1 MADRF
6 TEVTYESWFSR
17 IMGSIKSV
25 LVGILLFL
33 VAFPL
38 LWWNEGRAIAT
49 ERSLKEGAGMVVSV
63 STDKVD
69 EANEGKL
76 VHMTGEASTEETV
89 TDPIFGIS
97 ANAIMLRRNVQMYQ
111 WVETKKSTSREKL
124 GGGKE
129 TVTTY
134 EYKQEWTDKF
144 NDSDK
149 FKERVGHTNPGA
161 MPFEKLA
168 VTAKDV
174 KLGAFQLSESL
185 VTKIDKGDTISLKE
199 NDLEKLSPEVK
210 DKAKLVE
217 GVLYIGEN
225 TSAPKIGDTKVS
237 FQEVKP
243 TTVSIIARQQGSTF
257 EPYTTSNGE
266 TLELIQIGTVSADL
280 MFKQALAENS
290 TITWILRLV
299 GFFLMWIGLASI
311 FSPLTVIASVL
322 PFIGDL
328 LGLGVGIFSA
338 LVSLGLSLLTIA
350 LAWLFYRPLISIPL
364 IVIGVGA
371 IIGLKVLTSGKK
383 ATART

>member
-199 NDLEKLSPEVK
+199 DDLEKLSPEVK

-225 TSAPKIGDTKVS
+225 TNAPKIGDTKVS

-290 TITWILRLV
+290 TLTWILRLV

-311 FSPLTVIASVL
+311 FSPLTVVASVL
-322 PFIGDL
+322 PFMGDL

-338 LVSLGLSLLTIA
+338 LISLGLSLLTIA

-383 ATART
+383 ATARA